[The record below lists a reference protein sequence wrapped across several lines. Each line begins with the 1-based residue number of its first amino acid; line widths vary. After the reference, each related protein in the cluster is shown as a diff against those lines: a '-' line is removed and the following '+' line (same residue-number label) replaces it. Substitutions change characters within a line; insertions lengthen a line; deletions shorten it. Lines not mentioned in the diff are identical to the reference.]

1 MSKSAQMPAIR
12 VDPDLRQAA
21 ESVLADGESLSSLI
35 EQSVRGEVERRQA
48 QRAFISR
55 GIASAER
62 ARQAGTYHAAEDV
75 HRELE
80 AMLLEAEAAARAKP
94 GA

>member
-12 VDPDLRQAA
+12 VDPDLRRAA

-35 EQSVRGEVERRQA
+35 EHSVRGEVERRQA
-48 QRAFISR
+48 QRAFVAR
-55 GIASAER
+55 GIASAEH
-62 ARQAGTYHAAEDV
+62 ARQTGMYHAAEDV

-80 AMLLEAEAAARAKP
+80 AMLLEAEAVARAKA